1 MIVDLELAGWR
12 AYDHVKVEFQ
22 PGTTFVVARNG
33 VGKTSLLLGAAYAL
47 FGERS
52 NFASPSSI
60 RSGFTTASA
69 KVSVALDDDRVLRI
83 ERTLAAKKSPPPVAT
98 LNGAPVSP
106 DEIDGLLGGAFGADP
121 ATLARMMFLPAGSL
135 VDYES
140 EKLSLH
146 QHLCRLFGVS
156 QLQAV
161 RDQDLKKL
169 GTEARSALRK
179 VKDVKKSSAAEVA
192 VWTSELEQ
200 IERELET
207 LSGEISNARA
217 RVAEASAVVELRAR
231 WIQFVQR
238 RDEHA
243 GAVEGI
249 RGQLLSLLGDR
260 GASDSDADLR
270 TVLAELDRTVNERIG
285 DLERSRG
292 RLEGRIE
299 LLDASRHQLDDAADA
314 DCPVCL
320 RPLDGA
326 TREQAAAAHL
336 ANLAE
341 HRAEIEAIG
350 SELSVLDGRRRGVT
364 TLRNALANLGTVPEM
379 PEEVS
384 DQGVAAAEA
393 EMAEADAVA
402 VQLEE
407 RAAGLRGRAALLRS
421 KLDDDEAL
429 RRQHAEAVA
438 AYRREALVVAAD
450 TAVQSMIDAL
460 IEERINPLTEQVTSR
475 WKTVFKGSRPVLR
488 LEPSGELKLV
498 RGDDTI
504 AFPDMSAGERAVALL
519 ITRLLVMSVTTPTG
533 FLWLDEP
540 LEQLDPANRRLIG
553 QLLTASS
560 SGTIRQLVVTT
571 FEEEIA
577 RRLEQSASDVHVK
590 YVTTAM

>member
-1 MIVDLELAGWR
+1 M
-12 AYDHVKVEFQ
+12 
-22 PGTTFVVARNG
+22 ARNR

-47 FGERS
+47 FGDRS

-83 ERTLAAKKSPPPVAT
+83 ERKLATKGSLPAVAM

-106 DEIDGLLGGAFGADP
+106 HEIDALLGSTFGADP

-135 VDYES
+135 VDYEN

-146 QHLCRLFGVS
+146 QHLCHLFGVS
-156 QLQAV
+156 QLKAV
-161 RDQDLKKL
+161 RDRDLKQL
-169 GTEARSALRK
+169 GTEARSVLRK

-192 VWTSELEQ
+192 AWTSEVEQ

-207 LSGEISNARA
+207 LSNELAIARTHVAEGSSVVDLRDRWIHFEQRREEHARA
-217 RVAEASAVVELRAR
+217 VK
-231 WIQFVQR
+231 
-238 RDEHA
+238 
-243 GAVEGI
+243 GI
-249 RGQLLSLLGDR
+249 RGQLLVLLDDPAA
-260 GASDSDADLR
+260 ASRDADLPS
-270 TVLAELDRTVNERIG
+270 VLAQLDRTMNERIG
-285 DLERSRG
+285 DLERSSG

-299 LLDASRHQLDDAADA
+299 LLDSSRHQLGDADA

-320 RPLDGA
+320 RPLDDA

-336 ANLAE
+336 ANVANHRSEILA
-341 HRAEIEAIG
+341 IE
-350 SELSVLDGRRRGVT
+350 SELSVLDGRRRGLT
-364 TLRNALANLGTVPEM
+364 TLRNALANLDTVPEK

-384 DQGVAAAEA
+384 DQAVAVAEA
-393 EMAEADAVA
+393 GMAEAHAVA
-402 VQLEE
+402 VELEE

-450 TAVQSMIDAL
+450 TAAQSMIDAL
-460 IEERINPLTEQVTSR
+460 IEDRIKPLTEQVTSR
-475 WKTVFKGSRPVLR
+475 WKTVFKGSRPVLT
-488 LEPSGELKLV
+488 LEPSGELKLM
-498 RGDDTI
+498 RGDHTI

-519 ITRLLVMSVTTPTG
+519 ITRLLVMSVTSPAG
-533 FLWLDEP
+533 LLWLDEP

-577 RRLEQSASDVHVK
+577 RRLEQSAPNVHLK

>member
-1 MIVDLELAGWR
+1 MIVDLELEGWR

-60 RSGFTTASA
+60 RSGFATASA

-83 ERTLAAKKSPPPVAT
+83 ERTLTAKKLPPPVAA

-106 DEIDGLLGGAFGADP
+106 DEIDALLGDAFGADP

-135 VDYES
+135 VDYEN

-146 QHLCRLFGVS
+146 QHLCHLFGVS

-161 RDQDLKKL
+161 RDRDLKQL

-179 VKDVKKSSAAEVA
+179 VKDVKKSSAAAVA
-192 VWTSELEQ
+192 AWASELEQ

-207 LSGEISNARA
+207 LSGEIANART
-217 RVAEASAVVELRAR
+217 RVAEASALVELRSR
-231 WIQFVQR
+231 WIQFEQR
-238 RDEHA
+238 RDDHA
-243 GAVEGI
+243 RAVEGI
-249 RGQLLSLLGDR
+249 RGQLLALLDDPAA
-260 GASDSDADLR
+260 ASSDADLR
-270 TVLAELDRTVNERIG
+270 SVLAELDRTVNERIG

-292 RLEGRIE
+292 RLEGRME
-299 LLDASRHQLDDAADA
+299 LLDSSRHQLDDADA

-320 RPLDGA
+320 RPLDDA
-326 TREQAAAAHL
+326 TRAQAAAAHL
-336 ANLAE
+336 ASLTE
-341 HRAEIEAIG
+341 HRTEILAIE

-364 TLRNALANLGTVPEM
+364 TLRNALANLGTVPEK
-379 PEEVS
+379 PGKVS
-384 DQGVAAAEA
+384 NQAVAVAEA

-421 KLDDDEAL
+421 KLADDEAL

-475 WKTVFKGSRPVLR
+475 WKTVFKGSRPVLT
-488 LEPSGELKLV
+488 LAPSGELKLM
-498 RGDDTI
+498 RGDHTI

-519 ITRLLVMSVTTPTG
+519 ITRLLVMSVTTPAG

-577 RRLEQSASDVHVK
+577 RRLEQSAPDAHVK

>member
-1 MIVDLELAGWR
+1 MIVDLELEGWR

-52 NFASPSSI
+52 NFASPSSV

-83 ERTLAAKKSPPPVAT
+83 ERTLTAKKSPPPVAA
-98 LNGAPVSP
+98 LNGASVSP
-106 DEIDGLLGGAFGADP
+106 DEIDALLGDAFGADP

-135 VDYES
+135 VDYET

-161 RDQDLKKL
+161 RDEDLKRL
-169 GTEARSALRK
+169 GTEARSVLRK
-179 VKDVKKSSAAEVA
+179 VKDVKKSSAAEVGA
-192 VWTSELEQ
+192 WSSELEE
-200 IERELET
+200 IERELEAM
-207 LSGEISNARA
+207 SDEISIARA
-217 RVAEASAVVELRAR
+217 RVVRASEVVELRAR
-231 WIQFVQR
+231 WIEVEQR
-238 RDEHA
+238 RKEHA
-243 GAVEGI
+243 RAVESI
-249 RGQLLSLLGDR
+249 RGQLLTLLDDPVA
-260 GASDSDADLR
+260 ASSDADLR
-270 TVLAELDRTVNERIG
+270 SVLAELDRMVNERIG

-299 LLDASRHQLDDAADA
+299 LLDASRHQLDDADA

-336 ANLAE
+336 VNLAE
-341 HRAEIEAIG
+341 HRAEILAIE
-350 SELSVLDGRRRGVT
+350 SELSLLDGRRRGVT
-364 TLRNALANLGTVPEM
+364 TLRNALANLGAVVEK

-384 DQGVAAAEA
+384 DQAVDAAEA
-393 EMAEADAVA
+393 EMAAADAVA
-402 VQLEE
+402 VHLEE

-438 AYRREALVVAAD
+438 AYRREALVLASD
-450 TAVQSMIDAL
+450 TAVQSMIDSL
-460 IEERINPLTEQVTSR
+460 IEERINPLAEQVTSR
-475 WKTVFKGSRPVLR
+475 WKTVFKGSRPVLT
-488 LEPSGELKLV
+488 LERSGELKLV

-504 AFPDMSAGERAVALL
+504 AFADMSAGERAVALL

-577 RRLEQSASDVHVK
+577 RRLEQSAPDVHVK